1 MSVSV
6 LFVCLCSFSRHS
18 PLNVNEET
26 DDFLIYLNAKVTP
39 QTTQIKQAVQMSKLL
54 RVVYYLY
61 ILFSAVVCSLV
72 YPDL

>member
-18 PLNVNEET
+18 PLNVNEEA

-39 QTTQIKQAVQMSKLL
+39 QTTQIKQAVQMSKLS
-54 RVVYYLY
+54 RVVHYL
-61 ILFSAVVCSLV
+61 
-72 YPDL
+72 